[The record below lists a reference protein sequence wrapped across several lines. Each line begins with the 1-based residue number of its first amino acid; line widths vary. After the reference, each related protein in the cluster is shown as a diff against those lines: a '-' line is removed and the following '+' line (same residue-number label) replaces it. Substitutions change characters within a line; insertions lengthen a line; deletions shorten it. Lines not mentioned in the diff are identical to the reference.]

1 MPDQRRE
8 IQFKRPA
15 SHSCSRRFII
25 YSTRAGR
32 TQEGVYDVGAEDWAP
47 KSGFV
52 QDGSEKA
59 VTRVPTGYGAEIL
72 AVGQR
77 IHIAPDEVTRLTKM
91 FKPRFAVDQM
101 KRRIGSKCLAYDVL
115 IFFRFERAGGVH
127 KLAADCDMVHCR
139 SQ

>member
-1 MPDQRRE
+1 MPDERRE
-8 IQFKRPA
+8 IQLKRPA

-72 AVGQR
+72 PSAQR
-77 IHIAPDEVTRLTKM
+77 IDVAPHQFTCIAKM
-91 FKPRFAVDQM
+91 FQ
-101 KRRIGSKCLAYDVL
+101 S
-115 IFFRFERAGGVH
+115 
-127 KLAADCDMVHCR
+127 R
-139 SQ
+139 SAID